1 MARRIAT
8 HHPEVPENPT
18 VVASVCVGRIIVPVL
33 IVLFRIVIMNAKKNI
48 MILRG
53 LCVQIF
59 GRTVY
64 GIVTN
69 LETVRLGKGVFPKE
83 IQNVNHVNLCVGSYR
98 ARRSYCL
105 F

>member
-18 VVASVCVGRIIVPVL
+18 VVASVCVGRIFVPVL
-33 IVLFRIVIMNAKKNI
+33 IVVLRIVIMNAHLDKNI

-59 GRTVY
+59 
-64 GIVTN
+64 
-69 LETVRLGKGVFPKE
+69 
-83 IQNVNHVNLCVGSYR
+83 
-98 ARRSYCL
+98 
-105 F
+105 